1 MTVQCDELS
10 NNGFVCSIN
19 EHEEEYRS
27 SKNAFGLRVFQLGV
41 YIQTFVSFESRD
53 SSVGIALRY
62 GLDDQGF

>member
-53 SSVGIALRY
+53 SSVGIATRLRV
-62 GLDDQGF
+62 GPSGF